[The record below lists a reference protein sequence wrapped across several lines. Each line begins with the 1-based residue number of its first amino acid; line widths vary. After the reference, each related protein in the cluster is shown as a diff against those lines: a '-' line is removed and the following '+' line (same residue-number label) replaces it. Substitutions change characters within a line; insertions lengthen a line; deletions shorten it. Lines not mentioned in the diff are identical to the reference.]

1 LPLKVLLSNFVVGMI
16 LTNERANCA
25 VAVAVP
31 GLLLVLRP
39 SCSEIERRQ
48 IRTDKISPIQ
58 NIQRFKNMLKQ
69 FRVLTFPSRGI
80 ATRVSF
86 FDIAPKKVHS
96 IKKLLKG
103 C

>member
-1 LPLKVLLSNFVVGMI
+1 MI

-69 FRVLTFPSRGI
+69 FSVLKLPKPRYCDEGF
-80 ATRVSF
+80 F
-86 FDIAPKKVHS
+86 FD
-96 IKKLLKG
+96 
-103 C
+103 